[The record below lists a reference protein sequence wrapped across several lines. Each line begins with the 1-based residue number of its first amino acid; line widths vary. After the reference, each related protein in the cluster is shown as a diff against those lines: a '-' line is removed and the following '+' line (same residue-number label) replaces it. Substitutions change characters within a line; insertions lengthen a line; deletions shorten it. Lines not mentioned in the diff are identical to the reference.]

1 MLRLSTRLR
10 TTPRGV
16 RAFGAGGS
24 RDHLW
29 PDGQRKI
36 NADWGAIEH
45 YHDPLPYLPKE
56 QDPNMPKLNI
66 VEERGKKW
74 IKPGYIPEGM
84 DKTYGIPQ
92 VNIPFYARSRMRIWG
107 NHDMINITEYAFFWI
122 PTVIIGGL
130 VIPLFTCLYCL
141 EEAVYT
147 TMTVKVTGRQWY
159 WIYEVESPPAGD
171 DDDEDEDDD

>member
-1 MLRLSTRLR
+1 
-10 TTPRGV
+10 
-16 RAFGAGGS
+16 
-24 RDHLW
+24 
-29 PDGQRKI
+29 
-36 NADWGAIEH
+36 
-45 YHDPLPYLPKE
+45 
-56 QDPNMPKLNI
+56 MPKLNI

-92 VNIPFYARSRMRIWG
+92 VNIPFFARNRMRIWG

-122 PTVIIGGL
+122 PTMIIAGL
-130 VIPLFTCLYCL
+130 IVPLFTCLYCL

-171 DDDEDEDDD
+171 DDDEDDE